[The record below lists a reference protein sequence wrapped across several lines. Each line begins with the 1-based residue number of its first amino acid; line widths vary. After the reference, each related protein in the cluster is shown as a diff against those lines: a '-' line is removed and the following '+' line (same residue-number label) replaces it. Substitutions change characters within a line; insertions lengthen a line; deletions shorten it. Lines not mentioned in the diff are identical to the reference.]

1 MAGMA
6 EDELKQAVKL
16 IKAGRIP
23 EARSILEPII
33 VADPHNIQAW
43 VWEIETRENDFEK
56 IKLME
61 ACLLH
66 NPDSSMIKK
75 ALTALKN
82 QKKSIPVKSVVAPFV
97 QNDSD
102 LLIENEKPIS
112 RAKVAE
118 TPVSS
123 RACPSCGGLVANG
136 QNYCGSCGRNLTSP
150 ESTVEG
156 EKPET
161 KSHRKWFH
169 RSWVKVLLFFFLL
182 PVWCVVELG
191 DSEAA
196 KGFRVLAG
204 IILVF
209 LINIISLAFYW
220 LFTTNS
226 SRANLLNWYQYLT
239 GESRTVIP
247 GGIVR
252 VDGNVQNP
260 GGTLFS
266 LVELQARVYDDEGN
280 LLGNSTRYLD
290 SSALIPG
297 APARFQMDVTSL
309 LSPLNV
315 GITNQQILFY
325 DDFTDRAKGWTVNKG
340 ETGESIYYEGR
351 YRITVDAANYD
362 LWSNPG
368 KSYQD
373 VKIEVDASKQAG
385 PENNR
390 FGLQCRYSDVDNYY
404 FAVVSSDG
412 YYGIGKLVDGVQTFL
427 PENGMHVTDKI
438 YAGSAVNH
446 IRFDCVGSRL
456 SLYINGDYVAA
467 VDDSD
472 LTEGDIGLLA
482 GTFEE
487 VGTQVSFDNLMVI
500 SP

>member
-66 NPDSSMIKK
+66 NPDASMIKK
-75 ALTALKN
+75 ALAALKT
-82 QKKSIPVKSVVAPFV
+82 QKKSPQVNTVVAPFV
-97 QNDSD
+97 QNGSD
-102 LLIENEKPIS
+102 LPVEKEEPLHHEK
-112 RAKVAE
+112 AAE
-118 TPVSS
+118 TPATS
-123 RACPSCGGLVANG
+123 RTCPSCGGLVANG
-136 QNYCGSCGRNLTSP
+136 QSYCGSCGKNLVSP
-150 ESTVEG
+150 EPDITN
-156 EKPET
+156 EKNET
-161 KSHRKWFH
+161 NLQRKWYH
-169 RSWVKVLLFFFLL
+169 RSWVKALLFIFLL

-191 DSEAA
+191 DSKAA
-196 KGFRVLAG
+196 KGFRLLAG

-209 LINIISLAFYW
+209 LINIISLVLYW

-260 GGTLFS
+260 GGTPFN

-297 APARFQMDVTSL
+297 APTRFQMDVTSL

-325 DDFTDRAKGWTVNKG
+325 DDFTDRANGWTVNRG
-340 ETGESIYYEGR
+340 ETGESLYYEGR

-368 KSYQD
+368 KSYRD
-373 VKIEVDASKQAG
+373 VKIEVDTSKQAG
-385 PENNR
+385 PESNR

-404 FAVVSSDG
+404 FAVISSDG

-427 PENGMHVTDKI
+427 PDNGMHVTEKI

-467 VDDSD
+467 VDDND
-472 LTEGDIGLLA
+472 LAEGDIGLLA